1 MKHTGYGEFITE
13 YVNQIT
19 PGIPIFTEDTARKV
33 AVCFGT
39 STEQA
44 KKVVNVTLKRLV
56 DQGNNQLIRFDKGI
70 YYRPKMTAFGPSKLN
85 PMQVFVETYIKKGMT
100 IFGYETGPSLLNQM
114 GLTTQIPKYRYFA
127 TNRCQRYGDHID
139 TKLKVVLRRPL
150 MNVNEEARPYLQ
162 LLDALENKDKTP
174 IDVENAQ
181 KRLDGFAVQN
191 NIDFK
196 KLIAYAKKYYNREVV
211 WQVAELAAS
220 MENEP
225 ALR

>member
-1 MKHTGYGEFITE
+1 MKHTGYSEFITK
-13 YVNQIT
+13 YVKRRAL
-19 PGIPIFTEDTARKV
+19 GAPIFTEDTAKEV
-33 AVCFGT
+33 AKQFGT

-56 DQGNNQLIRFDKGI
+56 DQGNNQLLRFDKGI
-70 YYRPKMTAFGPSKLN
+70 YYRRKMTAFGPSKLN
-85 PMQVFVETYIKKGMT
+85 PMQVFVETYIKKGMNV
-100 IFGYETGPSLLNQM
+100 FGYETGPSLLNQM

-127 TNRCQRYGDHID
+127 TNRCQRYGDHVD

-150 MNVNEEARPYLQ
+150 MNVTAETRAYLQ

-181 KRLDGFAVQN
+181 ERLARFAVQN
-191 NIDFK
+191 SIDFK
-196 KLIAYAKKYYNREVV
+196 KLIAYAKKYYRREVV

-220 MENEP
+220 MENDF

>member
-1 MKHTGYGEFITE
+1 MKRTGYSEYLIE
-13 YVNQIT
+13 YVNRTI
-19 PGIPIFTEDTARKV
+19 PGVPIFSEDTAREV
-33 AVCFGT
+33 AVHFGI

-44 KKVVNVTLKRLV
+44 KKTVNVTLKRLA
-56 DQGNNQLIRFDKGI
+56 DREDSQLIRFDKGI

-85 PMQVFVETYIKKGMT
+85 PMQIFIKTYIKKGMNV
-100 IFGYETGPSLLNQM
+100 FGYETGPSLLNQI

-127 TNRCQRYGDHID
+127 TNLCQRYGDHVD
-139 TKLKVVLRRPL
+139 TKLKVVVRRPL
-150 MNVNEEARPYLQ
+150 MNINAETRPYLQ

-181 KRLDGFAVQN
+181 QRLAKFAVQYHL
-191 NIDFK
+191 DFK
-196 KLIAYAKKYYNREVV
+196 KLIAFAKKYYSKEVV

>member
-1 MKHTGYGEFITE
+1 MKQTGYSEFIIE
-13 YVNQIT
+13 YVNKTT
-19 PGIPIFTEDTARKV
+19 PGLPIFTEDTARDV
-33 AVCFGT
+33 AVHFGT

-44 KKVVNVTLKRLV
+44 KKVVNVTLKRLA
-56 DQGNNQLIRFDKGI
+56 DRENNRLIRFDKGI
-70 YYRPKMTAFGPSKLN
+70 YYRPKMTVFGPSKLN
-85 PMQVFVETYIKKGMT
+85 PMQIFIETYIRKGT
-100 IFGYETGPSLLNQM
+100 NILGYETGPSLLNQM
-114 GLTTQIPKYRYFA
+114 GMTTQIPRYRYFA
-127 TNRCQRYGDHID
+127 TNRCQRYGDHFD
-139 TKLKVVLRRPL
+139 TRLKVVLRRPL
-150 MNVNEEARPYLQ
+150 MNINAETRPYLQ

-181 KRLDGFAVQN
+181 ERLAGFAAQN
-191 NIDFK
+191 NLDFK

>member
-1 MKHTGYGEFITE
+1 MKQTGYGEFITE
-13 YVNQIT
+13 YVSGIT
-19 PGIPIFTEDTARKV
+19 HGRPIFTEDAAREV
-33 AVCFGT
+33 AVHFGT

-70 YYRPKMTAFGPSKLN
+70 YYRPKMTAFGLSKLN
-85 PMQVFVETYIKKGMT
+85 PMQVFIETYIKKGIN
-100 IFGYETGPSLLNQM
+100 IFGYETGPSLFNQI

-127 TNRCQRYGDHID
+127 ANRCQRYGDHVD

-150 MNVNEEARPYLQ
+150 SNVNAETRPYLQ

-174 IDVENAQ
+174 MDVENAQ
-181 KRLDGFAVQN
+181 EILSGFAVQN
-191 NIDFK
+191 NLDFK
-196 KLIAYAKKYYNREVV
+196 KLIAYAKKYYNKEVV

-225 ALR
+225 ARR